1 MRIVTVVEK
10 ESDRE
15 ALEKMIRKIGPG
27 YETAGAASGGQEG
40 YALIK
45 EENPDLIIAETGL
58 TRMDGLLMLKK
69 LRREKMRTKVI
80 LLADREDFRQ
90 MKQAFDLGVA
100 GYFVKPVKT
109 AELKKRSL

>member
-58 TRMDGLLMLKK
+58 SRMDGLLMLKK

-80 LLADREDFRQ
+80 LQIRGHGKLTSIEGGIPKARNTVLSGDF
-90 MKQAFDLGVA
+90 
-100 GYFVKPVKT
+100 
-109 AELKKRSL
+109 

>member
-58 TRMDGLLMLKK
+58 PRMDALLMLKK
-69 LRREKMRTKVI
+69 LRSENIRSKVI
-80 LLADREDFRQ
+80 LLAEKEWR
-90 MKQAFDLGVA
+90 
-100 GYFVKPVKT
+100 
-109 AELKKRSL
+109 

>member
-58 TRMDGLLMLKK
+58 SRMDGLLMLKK
-69 LRREKMRTKVI
+69 LRREKN
-80 LLADREDFRQ
+80 ADKGDPACRQ
-90 MKQAFDLGVA
+90 RRLPADEAGV
-100 GYFVKPVKT
+100 
-109 AELKKRSL
+109 